1 MGTGIPLLND
11 YKQEFFAKRFPQ
23 TILGGPKLRLGY
35 DAPVYVYINQL
46 ILFIIPFILGGL
58 VTLLVELDTISD
70 VVGVFLYG
78 SLVLAFVLAANII
91 SAIVPEKCTS
101 DLTYPTKKNLF
112 AEEDEIDFVS
122 CCGVETYEFVIPR
135 KKFIANLIIHAVL
148 SGCMCGLSLWY
159 LLPTTLNALY
169 SNSTGATVVI
179 FIFGWFTVLV
189 AQYPLT
195 VAAPPEPAT
204 YRTMDRWELSPLTRP
219 FYVLVFCMFDLLYR

>member
-1 MGTGIPLLND
+1 MGTGIPLLNE

-35 DAPVYVYINQL
+35 DAPIYVYINQVL
-46 ILFIIPFILGGL
+46 LFIIPFILGGV
-58 VTLLVELDTISD
+58 VTLLVELNTIND
-70 VVGVFLYG
+70 VTGVILFGCLM
-78 SLVLAFVLAANII
+78 L
-91 SAIVPEKCTS
+91 IVVITIHIVTTIVQVKFTP
-101 DLTYPTKKNLF
+101 DLPYPTKKNLL

-122 CCGVETYEFVIPR
+122 CCGVETFEFVIPR
-135 KKFIANLIIHAVL
+135 KKFIANIAIHAVI
-148 SGCMCGLSLWY
+148 SGCMCSLALWY
-159 LLPTTLNALY
+159 LLPTTLNGLF
-169 SNSTGATVVI
+169 SNNTGATVVL

-219 FYVLVFCMFDLLYR
+219 FYVLMFSAFDLLYR